1 VNTQSEEANKLV
13 EYQQLNAA
21 LAQMSEVELKHLLN
35 SIAALQIDLSR
46 LVALLNGAE
55 PIKAVTA
62 TQRFLTILN
71 DKINGIFVVKPAK
84 DSPSGRLQ
92 NWDNEGGQVDYAPVY
107 HLLHMVRDGR
117 RCLSWTDIGQL
128 RR

>member
-1 VNTQSEEANKLV
+1 MTTQSEEANKLV

-46 LVALLNGAE
+46 LATLLNEAE
-55 PIKAVTA
+55 PFTAITVT
-62 TQRFLTILN
+62 QSLLNILN
-71 DKINGIFVVKPAK
+71 DKINGIFAVKQSKANL
-84 DSPSGRLQ
+84 GRLQ

-107 HLLHMVRDGR
+107 HLLHMVSDGQ

>member
-1 VNTQSEEANKLV
+1 MTTQSEEVNKLD
-13 EYQQLNAA
+13 ENQQLNAA

-46 LVALLNGAE
+46 LVTLLNGAE
-55 PIKAVTA
+55 PIEAVTV
-62 TQRFLTILN
+62 TQKLLNILN
-71 DKINGIFVVKPAK
+71 EKINGILGVIQTK
-84 DSPSGRLQ
+84 DSRVRLQ

-107 HLLHMVRDGR
+107 HLLHMVSDGR
-117 RCLSWTDIGQL
+117 HCLTWTDIGQV